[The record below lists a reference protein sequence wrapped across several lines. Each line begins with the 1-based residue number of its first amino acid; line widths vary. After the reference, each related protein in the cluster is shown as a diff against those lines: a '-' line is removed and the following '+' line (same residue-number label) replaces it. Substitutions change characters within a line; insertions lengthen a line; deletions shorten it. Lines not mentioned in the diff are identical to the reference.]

1 MENKYIFLT
10 LLSTS
15 IFIFLGII
23 ITVLLALMKKKEFW
37 SEYDSYI
44 FSLSWSPSL
53 CYNKETNQEDCY
65 RRLDELNINDSFII
79 HGLWPTYSS
88 GEPME
93 DCNDDEKINVS
104 FSKEYANDLSEI
116 WPGLLYSSDYEIWNN
131 EYNKHGYCYIKRL
144 RKSIHNDYIKYF
156 DQSKNMLKALKHM
169 FEITLYD
176 TTQGVHNVSNNRIRE
191 ILEEEDDLE
200 IQPFTYIFH
209 CTKNKQNNA
218 YMLSEIW
225 FKYDFNFNPTS
236 NIYLEETCPE
246 ELNILRIHGLWPSYS
261 TGQNIT

>member
-104 FSKEYANDLSEI
+104 FSKEYANHLSEI
-116 WPGLLYSSDYEIWNN
+116 WPGLLYSSDYEMWNN

-156 DQSKNMLKALKHM
+156 D
-169 FEITLYD
+169 
-176 TTQGVHNVSNNRIRE
+176 
-191 ILEEEDDLE
+191 
-200 IQPFTYIFH
+200 
-209 CTKNKQNNA
+209 
-218 YMLSEIW
+218 
-225 FKYDFNFNPTS
+225 
-236 NIYLEETCPE
+236 
-246 ELNILRIHGLWPSYS
+246 
-261 TGQNIT
+261 